1 MGLSTMMQGALG
13 AVGTGMAEIGAKEIL
28 AQQQAEIEAL
38 RDARLSEMRL
48 TEEQTIA
55 DRKVE
60 RDATERTRIEGE
72 AQGMADAES
81 SGFINSARSQ
91 YQNSTLSD
99 EDKAA
104 GLAAV
109 DAAESGGAYKRAPTN
124 AERLQAKGDYKGA
137 EDVKNLERDN
147 ARLDSTFAAETEHR
161 SKTLQETIRHNKE
174 MESRAGEKLSPAAR
188 AQLEMASSSLTSA
201 HKAEA
206 EAFTA
211 LIAIQKDRAALPADV
226 ESAKRAYDASKKWTQ
241 DVHVR
246 NNELGK
252 ALFGDEWKVLE
263 TPAAGAPPP
272 AAGGKLVYG
281 ADGKLVR
288 DKPAAPAAG
297 DKPAAPAAG
306 GNEIQKIDAEI
317 ATIRTSLNT
326 DKTRRTNPLKGGGEI
341 LSADEVSRLEARLS
355 ELKTRRQKIGGSPIV
370 DAASG
375 IMNAVR
381 N

>member
-1 MGLSTMMQGALG
+1 MSAGLIGFAG
-13 AVGTGMAEIGAKEIL
+13 GVGKGMAVVAEKAIDDEYSRMKEERI
-28 AQQQAEIEAL
+28 AENAL
-38 RDARLSEMRL
+38 RMDDIKRS
-48 TEEQTIA
+48 
-55 DRKVE
+55 
-60 RDATERTRIEGE
+60 RDVAGAATERTRIEGE
-72 AQGMADAES
+72 AQGMADTES

-161 SKTLQETIRHNKE
+161 SKTLQETIRHNKS
-174 MESRAGEKLSPAAR
+174 MEAKAGEKLSPAAR
-188 AQLEMASSSLTSA
+188 AQLEMASTYVTSA
-201 HKAEA
+201 HRAEA
-206 EAFTA
+206 EAA
-211 LIAIQKDRAALPADV
+211 
-226 ESAKRAYDASKKWTQ
+226 
-241 DVHVR
+241 
-246 NNELGK
+246 K
-252 ALFGDEWKVLE
+252 ALEAGRKDTLASPEKIKQLEGDYKTSKDAVTSALKQYDQIGALHFGEQWKKIE
-263 TPAAGAPPP
+263 TPAVEPPP
-272 AAGGKLVYG
+272 AGGKIVYG
-281 ADGKLVR
+281 ADGKIVR